1 MQSRLGKATTWNIWS
16 LFVPAEFTNL
26 IAVVVARKLLFN
38 DDIQFQLSA
47 NPKIM
52 SSFKRKGSV
61 KQTPGLPGTRVS
73 PATPMTTIISTG
85 IPSLDDILG
94 GGLPLSCSMLI
105 AAPDLHT
112 SYGDLVLKYFTAQGL
127 VSHHRLF
134 IVDDNAEAFTRDIMW
149 SPPGRSNIT
158 PDKDEDEKIG
168 QQEDQ
173 KIKIAWRYGQM
184 KPFQTTV
191 HASSSTV
198 SCDAVI
204 FLIY

>member
-1 MQSRLGKATTWNIWS
+1 
-16 LFVPAEFTNL
+16 
-26 IAVVVARKLLFN
+26 
-38 DDIQFQLSA
+38 
-47 NPKIM
+47 M

-61 KQTPGLPGTRVS
+61 KQTPGLPGTRIS
-73 PATPMTTIISTG
+73 PATPLTTITSTG

-127 VSHHRLF
+127 VSRHRLI
-134 IVDDNAEAFTRDIMW
+134 IVGDNAETLMRDIIW
-149 SPPGRSNIT
+149 SPAGRSSIT
-158 PDKDEDEKIG
+158 SDQGEDEKNC

-191 HASSSTV
+191 SSSSV
-198 SCDAVI
+198 SVDAAMFKLLDV
-204 FLIY
+204 